1 MVLVGDTNEEK
12 IYNFLYERLKNHYA
26 VAGLMGN
33 IYAESGLNPKN
44 LQNNGNRILGMTD
57 EDFTKSVDN
66 GKYTNFIRDSYGYGI
81 CQWTYWNRKQNLLNY
96 AKTCGSSIGDLG
108 MQLSFLVYELQ
119 NAYRSVWYKLLSST
133 SVRHASD
140 VVLTEF
146 EKPADQSEN
155 VKIKRAS
162 YGQIYFEKYA
172 QNKNQNQ
179 ISNSEKSTT
188 KYYRVQCGAFS
199 NENHAKK
206 LNDELKAKGFNCVIK
221 KLDNLFKLQLG
232 AYSNRDNAEKML
244 LKVKSKGFDAIIV
257 YY

>member
-1 MVLVGDTNEEK
+1 MLLVGDTNEEK
-12 IYNFLYERLKNHYA
+12 IYIFLYERLKNHYA
-26 VAGLMGN
+26 VAGLMCN

-44 LQNNGNRILGMTD
+44 LQNNGNSILGMTD
-57 EDFTKSVDN
+57 DDYTKSVDN

-119 NAYRSVWYKLLSST
+119 NAYRSVWNKLLSST
-133 SVRHASD
+133 SVRQASD

-146 EKPADQSEN
+146 EKPADQSES

-162 YGQIYFEKYA
+162 YGQVYYDKYA
-172 QNKNQNQ
+172 QNKNQ
-179 ISNSEKSTT
+179 ISDSEKSTT
-188 KYYRVQCGAFS
+188 KYYRIQCGAFS
-199 NENHAKK
+199 NENRAKELQEK
-206 LNDELKAKGFNCVIK
+206 LKNNGFNSVIK
-221 KLDNLFKLQLG
+221 TIDGLKKVQIG
-232 AYSNRDNAEKML
+232 AYSSRDNAEKML
-244 LKVKSKGFDAIIV
+244 SKVKSKGFDAIIV